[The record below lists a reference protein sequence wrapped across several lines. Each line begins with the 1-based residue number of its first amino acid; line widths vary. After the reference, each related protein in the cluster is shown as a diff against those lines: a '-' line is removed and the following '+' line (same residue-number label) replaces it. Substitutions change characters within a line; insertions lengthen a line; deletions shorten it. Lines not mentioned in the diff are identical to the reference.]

1 MEPVWYLVT
10 RIDGDYA
17 ILVPQEGGE
26 EFRMA
31 LALLPEC
38 TDQGTRLLWEDFVY
52 TIP

>member
-1 MEPVWYLVT
+1 MEPVLDIVT
-10 RIDGDYA
+10 RSDGAYS

-26 EFRMA
+26 EFPMA
-31 LALLPEC
+31 LALLPEG